1 MSEAAASPRSFAG
14 HNRVSTQALT
24 SLARAAAAEQFGVRP
39 SEVRATWADDAGL
52 LALSVVSPIAV
63 PELGAIGSAAD
74 VAAAGGTVWERASA
88 AKGAIL
94 RRVAGLSGTHLSR
107 VDIRIAGVRPA
118 PERRVRVQ

>member
-1 MSEAAASPRSFAG
+1 MSEAAGSRTLAG

-24 SLARAAAAEQFGVRP
+24 SLAQAAAAAQFGVRP
-39 SEVRATWADDAGL
+39 SEVRATWTDDAGL

-63 PELGAIGSAAD
+63 PDLGSIASAAD

-94 RRVAGLSGTHLSR
+94 RSVAGLSGTHLSR

-118 PERRVRVQ
+118 AERRVRVQ